1 MQCSLKYLT
10 RKSVNGDYAR
20 QRPGS
25 LSNALSRIEVTRL
38 SNRHSKRQSYRRLL
52 PHWMR
57 ALDVPRLWTAQAS
70 EVHRAR
76 ETDTEIVQ
84 SLEVY
89 HRNGSGRALL
99 RLRIMS
105 RRLRY
110 VRTSF

>member
-1 MQCSLKYLT
+1 M
-10 RKSVNGDYAR
+10 
-20 QRPGS
+20 
-25 LSNALSRIEVTRL
+25 
-38 SNRHSKRQSYRRLL
+38 SNRHRERQSYRRLL

-89 HRNGSGRALL
+89 HRNGPGRALL